1 MLQEH
6 KSLIDWLR
14 FHAITKPNQKAYTF
28 LIDGEEQELDV
39 TFGQLDNQA
48 RLVGGHLQQ
57 MGLAGERILLLY
69 PYGIDY
75 VISFLACIYAGAI
88 AVPAYPIR
96 KNQSLNRLESIVSN
110 SEASLALVHNKASD
124 TVQFAKSEILKGI
137 KLCSL
142 SDFTDTTIIEK
153 WTNPEVS
160 LDDIAFLQYTSGST
174 GIPKG
179 VMVTHKNI
187 AHNQEQIQAGF
198 QTSEKTVG
206 ISWLPLYH
214 DMGLIGSLLQ
224 PLFLGAYC
232 VFLTP
237 EAFVQKPI
245 RWFKAISKYKATTSA
260 APNFAYDLCVKSI
273 SSDQMEGIDLSS
285 WTLASNGAEPV
296 RIDTMR
302 SFAEKFSNYGFKIE
316 NFYPCYGMAEATL
329 IVSGGKAFTEPT
341 VIAVDKNKIGHNQ
354 LEFLEDNDSNARMF
368 VGCGQ
373 PLCGQEL
380 VIVNP
385 ETCEILPENEIGE
398 IWVTG
403 ESVTKGYWG
412 MEEVT
417 NKSFN
422 LKLKNAPLKSFVKSG
437 DLGFIHVDNLYITG
451 RIKDVIIINGV
462 NYYPQDIELTVE
474 ESHISLKQGC
484 GAAFSV
490 EIDGEERLVI
500 TQEVER
506 VHMNNLNHDEVYTAI
521 RNAVVNEHH
530 LIPHAIVLLR
540 VMSIPKTSSGKI
552 QRHASK
558 EAFLNNSLN
567 VIAQSTANAQNI
579 PIEINI
585 SDNFLVHFTSADLV
599 GKRDLL
605 LKYCINLMAETLVVN
620 PETIPLDT
628 SFLEIG
634 LDSLMAIKLCNR
646 IEKELTVRLD
656 VTEFIEG
663 ISTHELV
670 AILMDRITQKANIKP
685 QFSTELDI
693 DTIDVKNLSSEQ
705 LEHLLEQLLV
715 EA

>member
-14 FHAITKPNQKAYTF
+14 FHATNKPNQKAYTF
-28 LIDGEEQELDV
+28 LIDGEEQELNV
-39 TFGQLDNQA
+39 TFGQLDDQA
-48 RLVGGHLQQ
+48 RLVGRHLQE

-110 SEASLALVHNKASD
+110 SEATLALVHNKASD
-124 TVQFAKSEILKGI
+124 TIQFAKSDILKGI
-137 KLCSL
+137 KLFSL
-142 SDFTDTTIIEK
+142 SDFADMSMIEK
-153 WTNPEVS
+153 WINPNVS

-198 QTSEKTVG
+198 QTSEKTIGV
-206 ISWLPLYH
+206 SWLPLYH

-273 SSDQMEGIDLSS
+273 SLDQMEGIDLSS

-296 RIDTMR
+296 RIDTMQ
-302 SFAEKFSNYGFKIE
+302 SFAEKFGNYGFKIE
-316 NFYPCYGMAEATL
+316 SFYPCYGMAEATL
-329 IVSGGKAFTEPT
+329 IVAGGKASTKPT
-341 VIAVDKNKIGHNQ
+341 VIAVDKNKIGLNE
-354 LEFLEDNDSNARMF
+354 LEFLAKGDSNSRLF
-368 VGCGQ
+368 VGCGES
-373 PLCGQEL
+373 LCGQEI

-385 ETCEILPENEIGE
+385 ENQEVLSENKIGE

-403 ESVTKGYWG
+403 ESVTRGYWG
-412 MEEVT
+412 MEEIS

-422 LKLKNAPLKSFVKSG
+422 LSLKDFPAKSFVKSG
-437 DLGFIHVDNLYITG
+437 DLGFFHNDNLYITG

-462 NYYPQDIELTVE
+462 NFYPQDIELSVE

-484 GAAFSV
+484 GATFSV
-490 EIDGEERLVI
+490 EIAGEEKLII

-506 VHMNNLNHDEVYTAI
+506 VHTNNLNHEEVYAAI
-521 RNAVVNEHH
+521 RNAVIQEHN
-530 LIPHAIVLLR
+530 LIPYTIVLLR

-552 QRHASK
+552 QRHACK
-558 EAFLNNSLN
+558 EAFLNNTLN
-567 VIAQSTANAQNI
+567 VIAQNTTKITKEVVEEKPSG
-579 PIEINI
+579 E
-585 SDNFLVHFTSADLV
+585 FLVHFIAADGE
-599 GKRDLL
+599 GKKDLL
-605 LKYCINLMAETLVVN
+605 LEYCINLMSGTLVVN
-620 PETIPLDT
+620 PDTIPLDT

-646 IEKELTVRLD
+646 IEKELAVRLD

-663 ISTHELV
+663 ISINELV
-670 AILMDRITQKANIKP
+670 TILMDRITKTASVKP
-685 QFSTELDI
+685 QLSAELDI
-693 DTIDVKNLSSEQ
+693 NSLDVKNLTSEQ
-705 LEHLLEQLLV
+705 LENLLEKLLV